1 MRLSPNALS
10 PARRM
15 ALLGML
21 CALSVTLSFLEGL
34 LPALPLPGARLG
46 LSHLVT
52 LTALSSLGLYGGF
65 AVIGVK
71 AGFALLRGVTAGCMS
86 LCGGV
91 LSVLVMYTLMRLCSR
106 RVSLLGQ
113 SLAGAAAH
121 NMGQLAVAL
130 LLLDG
135 SLIHYA
141 PWLLLLSLVTGSVT
155 GLTAQLTVPLLRR
168 LTGGSPL

>member
-1 MRLSPNALS
+1 MPLFPKPTS
-10 PARRM
+10 PAGRI
-15 ALLGML
+15 ALLGL
-21 CALSVTLSFLEGL
+21 WCATAVALSFLEGW

-52 LTALSSLGLYGGF
+52 LLALHSLGLYGGL

-71 AGFALLRGVTAGCMS
+71 AGFALFRGVTAGCMS
-86 LCGGV
+86 LCGGL
-91 LSVLVMYTLMRLCSR
+91 LSVLLMCLLQRLFPN

-121 NMGQLAVAL
+121 NMGQLLIAL
-130 LLLDG
+130 VLLDG

-141 PWLLLLSLVTGSVT
+141 PWLLLFSLFTGSVT
-155 GLTAQLTVPLLRR
+155 GITAQLILPLFRR
-168 LTGGSPL
+168 LTGGLRL